1 MGISNE
7 KLQHLSWRAG
17 FGQLTSAKEPDL
29 QKLVRNLIR
38 HNHTKPDAISTQ
50 ESVELVQNNYTYSQ
64 IKADA
69 SLRKLIAQ
77 KNRDGIKNLNIL
89 WLKEMFTTN
98 RPLREKMSLFWHGH
112 FACRVQ
118 NVSHQEKLLQIIREN
133 ALGNF
138 GDLLTAVSKSASMLA
153 FLNNQQN
160 KKQHANENF
169 GREVMELFT
178 MGRGNYTEKDVKE
191 GSRAFTGW
199 AFNKEGDFVFRQNV
213 HDAGQKTF
221 LGKTG
226 NFDGDDILKILL
238 EHKATAHHITE
249 KIYRFVVNDTPD
261 EQLIADLA
269 EKFYH
274 SNYHI
279 GNLLETIFTADWF
292 YDKKNIGARIK
303 SPVELIVGM
312 ERKIPATFAN
322 DNALLLFQRTL
333 GQVLFYPPNVAGWPG
348 GKDWIDSSTLLY
360 RMRLPQIVYASEEFN
375 IRPKPMP
382 EEMDNSYTSSNIHD
396 DLQKKEFMNR
406 AYKNKVKVTANWD
419 AFLDKFTAISSEALP
434 KAVADDLLVNL
445 PQIVNTSLLE
455 KYAVAYNHPTEIKKM
470 AVNLMSTPEYQLC

>member
-1 MGISNE
+1 MGISKE
-7 KLQHLSWRAG
+7 RLQHLSWRAG
-17 FGQLTSAKEPDL
+17 FGQIESSEEPNL
-29 QKLVRNLIR
+29 RKLIR
-38 HNHTKPDAISTQ
+38 SLIH
-50 ESVELVQNNYTYSQ
+50 QNCSKIDTIVTAQSREILQNDYTYRQ

-69 SLRKLIAQ
+69 ALKKDIA
-77 KNRDGIKNLNIL
+77 KTNREGIKNLNIL
-89 WLKEMFTTN
+89 WLQEMFKTDK
-98 RPLREKMSLFWHGH
+98 PLREKMSLFWHGH

-118 NVSHQEKLLQIIREN
+118 NISHQEKLLQIIREN

-138 GDLLTAVSKSASMLA
+138 GDLLSAVSKSASMLQ

-199 AFNKEGDFVFRQNV
+199 AFDKNGDFIFRQKV
-213 HDAGQKTF
+213 HDDGKKTF

-226 NFDGDDILKILL
+226 NFDGDDILKMLL

-249 KIYRFVVNDTPD
+249 KIYKFVVNDTPD
-261 EQLIADLA
+261 ENIIAPLA
-269 EKFYH
+269 EKFYQ

-279 GNLLETIFTADWF
+279 GNLLENIFCSDWF

-303 SPVELIVGM
+303 SPIELIVGM
-312 ERKIPATFAN
+312 ERTIPATFAN

-348 GKDWIDSSTLLY
+348 GKDWIDSSTLLF
-360 RMRLPQIVYASEEFN
+360 RMRLPQIMYASEEFN
-375 IRPKPMP
+375 IRPKAMP
-382 EEMDNSYTSSNIHD
+382 EEMDNSYTSGNIHD
-396 DLQKKEFMNR
+396 DLQKTYMVRN
-406 AYKNKVKVTANWD
+406 YKNKVRSTPDWDPFLKRFANESVD
-419 AFLDKFTAISSEALP
+419 QLP
-434 KAVADDLLVNL
+434 KVVADTLLVNL
-445 PQIVNTSLLE
+445 PQTVNNSLLE

-470 AVNLMSTPEYQLC
+470 AVNLMCTPEYQLC